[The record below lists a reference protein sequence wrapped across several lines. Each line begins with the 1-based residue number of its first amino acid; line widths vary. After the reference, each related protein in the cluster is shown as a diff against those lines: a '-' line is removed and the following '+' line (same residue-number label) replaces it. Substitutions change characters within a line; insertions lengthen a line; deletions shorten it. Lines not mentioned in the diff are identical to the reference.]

1 LAVVES
7 RYHLDS
13 LLDEADATDLCAAEL
28 LTAAEAAVLLR
39 VARKFIYAHAP
50 ALGGWRLLGDRG
62 PWRFSRRELLA
73 RRATAAPPSP
83 RPPRSARATT
93 GRAPART
100 PAGAPVLAAKPR
112 RESTERPA
120 RGWAEG

>member
-7 RYHLDS
+7 RQHHFDS
-13 LLDEADATDLCAAEL
+13 LLDEADAADLRAAEL

-39 VARKFIYAHAP
+39 VARKFIYAHAS

-73 RRATAAPPSP
+73 RRANAAPPSP
-83 RPPRSARATT
+83 RSPRSARATT
-93 GRAPART
+93 GRAL
-100 PAGAPVLAAKPR
+100 AGAPVLAAEPR
-112 RESTERPA
+112 RESAERPA
-120 RGWAEG
+120 RGWAEGVK

>member
-7 RYHLDS
+7 RQHHFDS
-13 LLDEADATDLCAAEL
+13 LLDEADAADLRAAEL

-62 PWRFSRRELLA
+62 PWRFSRRALLA
-73 RRATAAPPSP
+73 RRANAAPPSP
-83 RPPRSARATT
+83 A
-93 GRAPART
+93 
-100 PAGAPVLAAKPR
+100 
-112 RESTERPA
+112 RPA
-120 RGWAEG
+120 ALAQRPAARRPAHRRARRCLPPSPAASALRPRADGLRG